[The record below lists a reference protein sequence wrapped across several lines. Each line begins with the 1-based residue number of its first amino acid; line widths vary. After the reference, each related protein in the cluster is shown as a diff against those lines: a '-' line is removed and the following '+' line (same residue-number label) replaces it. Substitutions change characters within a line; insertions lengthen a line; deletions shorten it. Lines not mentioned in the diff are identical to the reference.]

1 MSHAE
6 QQEYYETLLKQ
17 YKHEHDLLNSY
28 KEMCKFDVAQLE
40 QQPDD
45 ETVLKNLTTAS
56 NNAMENSNLNK
67 INHSDLQTNGIDSM
81 DTTSSLAQPV
91 SSYSNV
97 INNDLNI

>member
-1 MSHAE
+1 MKIKALGLPSNTVE
-6 QQEYYETLLKQ
+6 QYGACLLQ
-17 YKHEHDLLNSY
+17 CFAMDIMLNR
-28 KEMCKFDVAQLE
+28 
-40 QQPDD
+40 
-45 ETVLKNLTTAS
+45 VLSRLTAS